1 MEWKGSSLHHV
12 DAWRCWCLWPRFW
25 FSSSGQ
31 PAGSCRVCLFVCLFR
46 RPIFAVLDAVFNEG
60 QNLHPDEVFHLSP
73 QGINELS
80 VLMVLGPVIQTE
92 MRVGICPELFM
103 MDASP
108 SGDAIC
114 RTMLTALAIGKLWRH
129 SEQRG
134 CYTKCSFE
142 HEELFGAA
150 TISAEGFGCSAP
162 VTSVNLG
169 HVPELQYDCIELFSG
184 QGNWSRCHAEWAWTS
199 ILVLSATPLV
209 WSSATCLI
217 TRPSCIWLIWLNM
230 GVSMSGMPDRLAGP
244 LGPFGG
250 PAYVISGTQLASW
263 LTTRWR
269 RNKPCWQWELLFCS
283 SWLSWQDVIFL
294 ANSPVRRWC
303 LSYIFFECFWS

>member
-1 MEWKGSSLHHV
+1 M
-12 DAWRCWCLWPRFW
+12 
-25 FSSSGQ
+25 
-31 PAGSCRVCLFVCLFR
+31 
-46 RPIFAVLDAVFNEG
+46 FNEG

-108 SGDAIC
+108 SGD
-114 RTMLTALAIGKLWRH
+114 
-129 SEQRG
+129 QRG

-169 HVPELQYDCIELFSG
+169 HVPEL
-184 QGNWSRCHAEWAWTS
+184 
-199 ILVLSATPLV
+199 
-209 WSSATCLI
+209 
-217 TRPSCIWLIWLNM
+217 
-230 GVSMSGMPDRLAGP
+230 
-244 LGPFGG
+244 
-250 PAYVISGTQLASW
+250 
-263 LTTRWR
+263 
-269 RNKPCWQWELLFCS
+269 
-283 SWLSWQDVIFL
+283 
-294 ANSPVRRWC
+294 
-303 LSYIFFECFWS
+303 